1 MYSLVLM
8 SAWATLPDT
17 PSFHGFFRDLWAR
30 WSTAGCQGMSTAPQY
45 GCEGGCRGRVFA
57 GGCSGA
63 ALSAGC
69 YGASYPAGCNGCQG
83 EGLLARLR
91 RFFDRGSCQ
100 GASYSA
106 ACYGCYGSFS
116 YGCQGAAYPT
126 GCYGSAAL
134 ACYGS
139 PSYQYTPMFNGGTSC
154 QGGLVPLAP
163 PPQFDT
169 PGGSAPLPSVPP
181 PTIPYAPPEAA
192 PPPGS
197 ARRTPATS
205 PSAELPAVPTATG
218 TPGQR
223 GTVIVRLPADARLF
237 AENRQ
242 LRQTGAERTFVT
254 PPLPPEREYTYRFRV
269 EYDRHGETV
278 SISRQVKV
286 RPGET
291 VQVTFTDLT
300 ARNASGSEARSLER
314 LAGSPTAQDKPKSP
328 ASTPSEGTTA
338 APTSGEKEPPA
349 HSSPPTSPQSDP
361 SSQQQ
366 RSAPEPRKGASSP
379 TDTPASSTTAH
390 FGQPAAF
397 SQPATSLSGNLTT
410 ASTTLIVK
418 LPPGATLFVN
428 DQPLPFSP
436 HTVRRFRTPPLPVGQ
451 EYAYLLRVEYV
462 RNGQRESLTQ
472 KVPFRPGEQIELDL
486 TYSGP

>member
-8 SAWATLPDT
+8 SAWATLPEA
-17 PSFHGFFRDLWAR
+17 PGFHGFFRDLWAR
-30 WSTAGCQGMSTAPQY
+30 WSTAGCQGMSAAPRY

-63 ALSAGC
+63 AYSVGC
-69 YGASYPAGCNGCQG
+69 YGTSYPAGCNGCQG

-91 RFFDRGSCQ
+91 RIFDRSGCQ

-116 YGCQGAAYPT
+116 YGCWGSAYPT
-126 GCYGSAAL
+126 GGYGSAAL

-139 PSYQYTPMFNGGTSC
+139 PSLQYTPTFNGGTSC
-154 QGGLVPLAP
+154 QGGLIPLAP

-169 PGGSAPLPSVPP
+169 PGGAAPLPSVPP

-197 ARRTPATS
+197 ARGGPAIS
-205 PSAELPAVPTATG
+205 PSAGFPAVPTAMASA
-218 TPGQR
+218 GQR
-223 GTVIVRLPADARLF
+223 GTVVVRLPADARLF

-242 LRQTGAERTFVT
+242 LRQTGAERTFIT

-269 EYDRHGETV
+269 EYERQGETV
-278 SISRQVKV
+278 SISRLVKV

-300 ARNASGSEARSLER
+300 ARNASEGEVRSLEH
-314 LAGSPTAQDKPKSP
+314 LAGSPPAPDKPRSP
-328 ASTPSEGTTA
+328 TPTRSEGTTA
-338 APTSGEKEPPA
+338 TSTSGEKEPPA
-349 HSSPPTSPQSDP
+349 HSQPATSPHSDP

-366 RSAPEPRKGASSP
+366 RSGPEPGKTASQPSGA
-379 TDTPASSTTAH
+379 PASSTTAH

-397 SQPATSLSGNLTT
+397 SQPATSLSRNSTT
-410 ASTTLIVK
+410 ASATLIVK
-418 LPPGATLFVN
+418 LPAGATLFVN
-428 DQPLPFSP
+428 DQPLPSSP
-436 HTVRRFRTPPLPVGQ
+436 QTVRRFRTPPLPVGQ

-486 TYSGP
+486 THSGP